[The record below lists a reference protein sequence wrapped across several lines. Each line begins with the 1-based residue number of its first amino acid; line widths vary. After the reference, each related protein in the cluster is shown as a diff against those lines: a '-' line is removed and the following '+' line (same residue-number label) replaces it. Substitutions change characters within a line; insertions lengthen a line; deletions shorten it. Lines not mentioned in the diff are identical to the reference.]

1 MATEVSTGG
10 RAQEEILPP
19 SLGSTSHPPNLFD
32 GTTRLYIS
40 YICPYVQRVWIAR
53 NYKGLQEKIQLVAID
68 LQDKPAWYRYYH
80 TFMIDN
86 GKLIF
91 VPEKV
96 PVLEHNGNTIAE
108 SLDLLKYLDA
118 NFEGP
123 KLLPEDPEK
132 QAYADELIVSSD
144 SVIAALFKAGHVE
157 GDLISDLADPP
168 LNKIEESLGR
178 FSDGPF
184 LLGQSMSAVDMVY
197 APFIERFK
205 DFFAAVKLY
214 DMTRERPKLKAWIE
228 VYHEIIL
235 CLPVLVQI
243 FSYLGRS
250 PSSASCHDEEVWGN
264 ISYLDQIHS
273 NPAATANS
281 DETDCRVRLPVLVLQ
296 LEIPIA

>member
-1 MATEVSTGG
+1 MAMEVSTGG
-10 RAQEEILPP
+10 RAQEEVLPP

-68 LQDKPAWYRYYH
+68 LQDKPAW
-80 TFMIDN
+80 FLEKVFPL
-86 GKLIF
+86 G
-91 VPEKV
+91 KV
-96 PVLEHNGNTIAE
+96 PVLEHNGNIIAE

-144 SVIAALFKAGHVE
+144 SVIAALFKAGRVE
-157 GDLISDLADPP
+157 GDLISDLAGPSLD
-168 LNKIEESLGR
+168 KIEESLGR

-184 LLGQSMSAVDMVY
+184 LLGLSMSAVDMVY
-197 APFIERFK
+197 APFVERFK
-205 DFFAAVKLY
+205 DFFATVKLY

-228 VYHEIIL
+228 ELNKIDTYAVTWGDRR
-235 CLPVLVQI
+235 VQ
-243 FSYLGRS
+243 L
-250 PSSASCHDEEVWGN
+250 
-264 ISYLDQIHS
+264 
-273 NPAATANS
+273 AAMMKKFG
-281 DETDCRVRLPVLVLQ
+281 